1 MRMLLPIHYYR
12 KRRRNLLGQA
22 YNILC
27 LWSFS
32 LQKSLRH
39 KQHVSWSPWVPVC
52 VSFSVLKDGA
62 RFWKYTP
69 QFVLYLMLKCPPVV
83 ANREKKKETFLIKKA
98 FIWCVCFT
106 FVNFLMPI
114 LRGSFTLAYGDELGW
129 LNSIGTGVEIICLIR
144 WWKRNSNVIM
154 RTTPFHSL
162 PLWDCMRVLR
172 TC

>member
-32 LQKSLRH
+32 LQKSLGSKVSRH

-62 RFWKYTP
+62 RFWKHTP

-83 ANREKKKETFLIKKA
+83 CKQREEKGDVSYQKGVHLVCVFHLCQLPDTHSTWWLYTSIWWSIRMIK
-98 FIWCVCFT
+98 FHWY
-106 FVNFLMPI
+106 
-114 LRGSFTLAYGDELGW
+114 RGRNNLP
-129 LNSIGTGVEIICLIR
+129 NSMVEAE
-144 WWKRNSNVIM
+144 
-154 RTTPFHSL
+154 
-162 PLWDCMRVLR
+162 
-172 TC
+172 